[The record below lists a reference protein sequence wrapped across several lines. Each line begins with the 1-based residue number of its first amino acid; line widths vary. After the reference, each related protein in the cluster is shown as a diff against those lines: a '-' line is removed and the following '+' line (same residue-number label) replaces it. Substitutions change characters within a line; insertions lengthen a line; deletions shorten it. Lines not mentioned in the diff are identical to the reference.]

1 MRIVSF
7 DELPEGSEP
16 KAQLIDASVG
26 WLLTDFG
33 RLKEA
38 RRLGYPAADYYGV
51 YAVEGGEVQSAVR
64 VLRIPYTL
72 ASGSTETVSGI
83 CGVATRREWSRRG
96 LARAL
101 LGEAHRREAAA
112 GNRFSLLW
120 MGFWNF
126 SHTLYSSIGYADIYT
141 PRLAMRRCDGPKPR
155 SERQKYELRPARK
168 GDAATIEELHAEST
182 RGRVGFTPRP
192 KSALLPLFALGWVK
206 PDAFRLILSGGEPVG
221 YLQIQ
226 KGRGWV
232 KSDEVVL
239 TSRADP
245 GEVASLLQR
254 EATPGWLLLQGT
266 FVRDS
271 SALLRRLGYLF
282 TDYLYYGLMARPLE
296 GAPGDIKRKL
306 GTDSRS
312 FTCHFLDYF

>member
-7 DELPEGSEP
+7 DELPERWEP
-16 KAQLIDASVG
+16 KAQLLDASVG
-26 WLLTDFG
+26 WFLMDF
-33 RLKEA
+33 RRMKEA
-38 RRLGYPAADYYGV
+38 RRLGYPAADYFGV
-51 YAVEGGEVQSAVR
+51 YAVEGDEVQSAVR

-72 ASGSTETVSGI
+72 ASGTTETVSGI
-83 CGVATRREWSRRG
+83 CGVATRREWSRKG

-101 LGEAHRREAAA
+101 LGEVHRREAAA

-126 SHTLYSSIGYADIYT
+126 SHTLYTSVGYTDIYT
-141 PRLAMRRCDGPKPR
+141 PRLAMRRCDGPK
-155 SERQKYELRPARK
+155 SERQKYELRTAKK
-168 GDAATIEELHAEST
+168 GDAATIEKLHVEST

-192 KSALLPLFALGWVK
+192 KSVLPPLFKLGLLK
-206 PDAFRLILSGGEPVG
+206 PEAFRLVLSGGEPVG
-221 YLQIQ
+221 YLQMQ
-226 KGRGWV
+226 KGPGWI

-239 TSRADP
+239 TGRADP

-254 EATPGWLLLQGT
+254 EAAPGWLLLQGT

-271 SALLRRLGYLF
+271 SAPLRRLGYLF

-296 GAPGDIKRKL
+296 GAHRDVKREL
-306 GTDSRS
+306 GTVSRS